1 MPERLELTPGR
12 AANHVPALSLNL
24 SAHRW
29 DDQSAADPREDMKAN
44 HVLIDYENV
53 QPSVADALER
63 PIFRVWVFVGAQQ
76 SKVKFDLVDLL
87 QRKGDSARVIKMT
100 STGRNA
106 LDFHMSYYLGTLVKE
121 SPGDYYHLI
130 AKDTGMDPLV
140 EHLRANGVMASRWAD
155 VFDIP
160 IVKSPA
166 SEGDEGKL
174 SRVLEYLLRRGS
186 QRPASMKTLLGS
198 IAALF
203 QPKLDEA
210 AAMALANQLRANGV
224 FEVDGTKLTYGLP
237 D

>member
-1 MPERLELTPGR
+1 
-12 AANHVPALSLNL
+12 
-24 SAHRW
+24 
-29 DDQSAADPREDMKAN
+29 MKAN

-53 QPSVADALER
+53 QPTVADALAQ
-63 PIFRVWVFVGAQQ
+63 PIFKVWVFVGAQQ

-87 QRKGDSARVIKMT
+87 QRKGDSAKVIKMT

-106 LDFHMSYYLGTLVKE
+106 LDFHMSYYLGNLVKE
-121 SPGDYYHLI
+121 CPGDYYHLV
-130 AKDTGMDPLV
+130 AKDTGMDPLI
-140 EHLRANGVMASRWAD
+140 EHLRSMGVMAARWAD

-166 SEGDEGKL
+166 NEADDEKL
-174 SRVLEYLLRRGS
+174 SRIVEYLVRRGA

-203 QPKLDEA
+203 QPRLEEA
-210 AAMALANQLRANGV
+210 AAKALADQLRSNGV
-224 FEVDGTKLTYGLP
+224 FDLVGSKITYGLP

>member
-1 MPERLELTPGR
+1 
-12 AANHVPALSLNL
+12 
-24 SAHRW
+24 
-29 DDQSAADPREDMKAN
+29 MKAN

-63 PIFRVWVFVGAQQ
+63 PVFKVWVFVGAQQ

-87 QRKGDSARVIKMT
+87 QRKGDSAKVIKMT

-106 LDFHMSYYLGTLVKE
+106 LDFHMSYYLGNLVKE
-121 SPGDYYHLI
+121 CPGDYYHLV
-130 AKDTGMDPLV
+130 AKDTGMDPLI
-140 EHLRANGVMASRWAD
+140 EHLRSMGVMAARWAD

-166 SEGDEGKL
+166 NEADDEKL
-174 SRVLEYLLRRGS
+174 SRIVEYLVRRGA

-210 AAMALANQLRANGV
+210 AAKALADQLRSNGV
-224 FEVDGTKLTYGLP
+224 FDLVGSKITYGLP

>member
-1 MPERLELTPGR
+1 
-12 AANHVPALSLNL
+12 
-24 SAHRW
+24 
-29 DDQSAADPREDMKAN
+29 MKIN

-53 QPSVADALER
+53 QPSVAEALEQ

-100 STGRNA
+100 ATGRNA

-121 SPGDYYHLI
+121 SPGDYYHVI
-130 AKDTGMDPLV
+130 AKDTGMDPLI
-140 EHLRANGVMASRWAD
+140 EHIKSSGILAARWAN

-166 SEGDEGKL
+166 NEGDDEKL
-174 SRVLEYLLRRGS
+174 SRVLEYLVRRGP

-198 IAALF
+198 ISALF

-210 AAMALANQLRANGV
+210 AAKALAEQLRANGV
-224 FEVDGTKLTYGLP
+224 FQADGTKLTYGLP

>member
-1 MPERLELTPGR
+1 
-12 AANHVPALSLNL
+12 
-24 SAHRW
+24 
-29 DDQSAADPREDMKAN
+29 MKAN

-53 QPSVADALER
+53 QPTVADALAQ
-63 PIFRVWVFVGAQQ
+63 PIFKVWVFVGAQQ

-87 QRKGDSARVIKMT
+87 QRKGDSAKVIKMT

-106 LDFHMSYYLGTLVKE
+106 LDFHMSYYLGNLVKE
-121 SPGDYYHLI
+121 CPGDYYHLV
-130 AKDTGMDPLV
+130 AKDTGMDPLI
-140 EHLRANGVMASRWAD
+140 EHLRSMGVMAARWAD

-166 SEGDEGKL
+166 NEADDEKL
-174 SRVLEYLLRRGS
+174 SRIFEYLVRRGA

-210 AAMALANQLRANGV
+210 AAKALADQLRSNGV
-224 FEVDGTKLTYGLP
+224 FDLVGTKITYGLP

>member
-1 MPERLELTPGR
+1 
-12 AANHVPALSLNL
+12 
-24 SAHRW
+24 
-29 DDQSAADPREDMKAN
+29 MKAN

-63 PIFRVWVFVGAQQ
+63 PVFKVWVFVGAQQ

-87 QRKGDSARVIKMT
+87 QRKGDSAKVIKMT

-106 LDFHMSYYLGTLVKE
+106 LDFHMSYYLGNLVKE
-121 SPGDYYHLI
+121 CPGDYYHLV
-130 AKDTGMDPLV
+130 AKDTGMDPLI
-140 EHLRANGVMASRWAD
+140 EHLRAMGVMAARWAD

-166 SEGDEGKL
+166 NEADDEKL
-174 SRVLEYLLRRGS
+174 SRIVEYLVRRGA

-210 AAMALANQLRANGV
+210 AAKALADQLRSNGV
-224 FEVDGTKLTYGLP
+224 FDLVGTKITYGLP

>member
-1 MPERLELTPGR
+1 
-12 AANHVPALSLNL
+12 
-24 SAHRW
+24 
-29 DDQSAADPREDMKAN
+29 MKAN

-53 QPSVADALER
+53 QPTVADALAQ
-63 PIFRVWVFVGAQQ
+63 PIFKVWVFVGAQQ

-87 QRKGDSARVIKMT
+87 QRKGDSAKVIKMT

-106 LDFHMSYYLGTLVKE
+106 LDFHMSYYLGNLVKE
-121 SPGDYYHLI
+121 CPGDYYHLV
-130 AKDTGMDPLV
+130 AKDTGMDPLI
-140 EHLRANGVMASRWAD
+140 EHLRSMGVMAARWAD

-160 IVKSPA
+160 IVKAPA
-166 SEGDEGKL
+166 NEADDEKL
-174 SRVLEYLLRRGS
+174 SRIVEYLVRRGA

-210 AAMALANQLRANGV
+210 AAKALADQLRSNGV
-224 FEVDGTKLTYGLP
+224 FDLVGSKITYGLP